1 MTYVMAD
8 IHGYYD
14 KYLDFLESVDFGNVD
29 TLYIIGDII
38 DRGPDGIKML
48 KDVMKRENIIALMGN
63 HERMMLPIFDELYY
77 NSSEAENIINEELA
91 ISNIGQE
98 QTLKDFAS
106 LSQNEK
112 SEIMSFIKQMPIYIE
127 LSIAGQNYILV
138 HAGLPDFEE
147 LPLEYYDED
156 RLIFGPH
163 DFYIKHYKNAKIIVG
178 HLPTRFIK
186 GAFAIPDEIFHSK
199 DTIAIDCGLG
209 FGGKL
214 GVICLETGEE
224 MYF

>member
-14 KYLDFLESVDFGNVD
+14 LYFDFLNSTGFNDND

-38 DRGPDGIKML
+38 DRGSDGIKL
-48 KDVMKRENIIALMGN
+48 LQDVMKRKNVIALMGN
-63 HERMMLPIFDELYY
+63 HERMMLPIFEEISY
-77 NSSEAENIINEELA
+77 NPSDAKDIIKEEMC
-91 ISNIGQE
+91 ISQIGQE
-98 QTLKDFAS
+98 ETLNDFAN
-106 LSQNEK
+106 LSQKEQLD
-112 SEIMSFIKQMPIYIE
+112 IIYFIKQMPVYLEI
-127 LSIAGQNYILV
+127 SVDGQEYILV

-156 RLIFGPH
+156 QLLFGPH
-163 DFYIKHYKNAKIIVG
+163 DYEINHYDDTQIIVG
-178 HLPTRFIK
+178 HQPTRFIT
-186 GAFAIPDEIFHSK
+186 GATQDEIFHSN

-209 FGGKL
+209 FGGNL
-214 GVICLETGEE
+214 GVLCLETGEE